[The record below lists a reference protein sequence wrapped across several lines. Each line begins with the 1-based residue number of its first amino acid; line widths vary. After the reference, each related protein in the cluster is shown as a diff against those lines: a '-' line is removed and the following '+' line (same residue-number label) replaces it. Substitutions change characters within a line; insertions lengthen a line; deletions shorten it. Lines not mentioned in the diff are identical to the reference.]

1 MKNINK
7 NSELNAYIGILSQNE
22 ITDELI
28 DCFETFGKEDER
40 QRRSI
45 MRNEANITIE
55 NAEYKGIFAGPQMS
69 VDDVAIKNEE
79 KNEIMVALSSLSKVE
94 ATRFVLNVVHGYNT
108 CELAKMQGV
117 YQTAVYN
124 SIKAAKSKMKKVLKY
139 FDN

>member
-1 MKNINK
+1 MKRINK
-7 NSELNAYIGILSQNE
+7 NSELNAYIGILSQGE

-28 DCFETFGKEDER
+28 DCFETFRKEDEK
-40 QRRSI
+40 QRKSTL
-45 MRNEANITIE
+45 RNEDNISLE
-55 NAEYKGIFAGPQMS
+55 NAEYKGLIFEPCAS
-69 VDDVAIKNEE
+69 AEDLAIRNEE

-94 ATRFVLNVVHGYNT
+94 ATRFVFNVVHGYNT